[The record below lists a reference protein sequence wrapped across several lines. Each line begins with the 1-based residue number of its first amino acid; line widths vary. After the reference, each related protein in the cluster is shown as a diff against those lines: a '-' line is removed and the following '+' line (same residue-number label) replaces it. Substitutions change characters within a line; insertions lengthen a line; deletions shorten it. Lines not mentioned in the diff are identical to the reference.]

1 MSSAVEEFVNS
12 TVLLLQVPRTNEKKE
27 LAAEQLLASLH
38 GLLYQKGSGLLSRGI
53 RRHISLEIAVQHRQI
68 GFYVWV
74 PTDLKGYVEEQIYAQ
89 YPSVQISQV
98 ADYTVSEQEFSTN
111 LTTELKYSANEAL
124 PIKTFPSFEVDPL
137 AAITASLSQFE
148 ENEEVWMQII
158 IRPAPSG
165 WHKKSERYISNL
177 KGRTATSGMGLSVLW
192 APPGDKAPGGAPS
205 VSEHDSARAKAAEE
219 KAQKLVYETVVRIVY
234 NGNQS
239 EAAAA
244 MRLQAIT
251 SSFKQ
256 FHATYLNGFESRVT
270 SAEHR
275 FVEAYRQ
282 RAFPAKSFVANIEE
296 VASLYHLPHTNVETP
311 SIRWASTKTA
321 EPPSNLP
328 IVFGDSQDLSP
339 IAVTN
344 FRGTNTMFGLPRFD
358 RSRHVYILGQTG
370 TGKSGMLELL
380 TISDMYSASGF
391 AVIDPHGDFAV
402 HTLQRMPANRL
413 EDIVYF
419 NPADRDF
426 PIGFNPLEVTD
437 PAFKN
442 HISSELVGVLKRM
455 FENSWGP
462 RLEYVLRYSILALL
476 DYPEATMLD
485 IVRMLTEKKFRSEVV
500 SHVTDSVVKNFWT
513 VEFASWNDKFAAE
526 AVAPILNKVGAFTAN
541 PIIRNVIGQPKSSF
555 NIRQMMD
562 DGKIF
567 VVNLS
572 KGLLGEDNA
581 AILGALL
588 VTKIQLSA
596 MSRAD
601 IADVED
607 RKPFYLYVDEFQNFA
622 TDSFATILSEARKYG
637 LNLTVANQY
646 TSQMIDTV
654 KDAVFG
660 NVGTIIAL
668 RMGAED
674 AKSMVKYFE
683 PVFTDQDLIHMSNRH
698 FVISMSINGEKSQAF
713 SGYELVLP
721 ELNEGHVESVVQRS
735 RALYA
740 KDRQAVEDYIHGR
753 YMTSDAKI
761 VTAAKPP
768 TLKAQVQMQQ
778 TEKHAPAHVPLG
790 GVIEAPLEPY
800 VPAAAPAADAEEPTA
815 PKKKRTRRGK
825 RKKKDTNEEPRSSSP
840 QPRVMSDER
849 PRQNQEP
856 KLETAPKIT
865 VPDPPKE
872 IEKSKQKAKKDDDE
886 TVLRL
891 R

>member
-1 MSSAVEEFVNS
+1 MSSSSVAEQFIS
-12 TVLLLQVPRTNEKKE
+12 SSILLLQVPRTNDKKE

-38 GLLYQKGSGLLSRGI
+38 GLLYKKGSGLLAKASRQ
-53 RRHISLEIAVQHRQI
+53 HISLEIAVQDGRI

-74 PTDLKGYVEEQIYAQ
+74 PNDLKAFVEEQIYAQ

-98 ADYTVSEQEFSTN
+98 ADYASREDTFSVS
-111 LTTELKYSANEAL
+111 LACELKYTVNEAL

-137 AAITASLSQFE
+137 AAITASLAQFE
-148 ENEEVWMQII
+148 EHEEVWLQFI
-158 IRPAPSG
+158 IRPADSG
-165 WHKKSERYISNL
+165 WHKRSERYSSNI
-177 KGRTATSGMGLSVLW
+177 KGKTASGGLGLSVLW
-192 APPGDKAPGGAPS
+192 APPGDKTSGAPS
-205 VSEHDSARAKAAEE
+205 VSEHDSVRAKAAEE
-219 KAQKLVYETVVRIVY
+219 KNQKLAYETAIRIIY
-234 NGNQS
+234 KGNQT
-239 EAAAA
+239 EAVGK
-244 MRLQAIT
+244 MRLQAVI

-256 FHATYLNGFESRVT
+256 FQATYLNGFEARLVSNDPKH
-270 SAEHR
+270 SL
-275 FVEAYRQ
+275 AYRT
-282 RAFPAKSFVANIEE
+282 REFPKKSFISNIEE
-296 VASLYHLPHTNVETP
+296 IASLYHLPHTNVETP
-311 SIRWASTKTA
+311 NIMWASTKTA
-321 EPPSNLP
+321 EPPPNLP
-328 IVFGDSQDLSP
+328 IVFGDSKDISP

-344 FRGTNTMFGLPRFD
+344 FRGTNTMFGLPRYD

-380 TISDMYSASGF
+380 TISDMYADVGF

-402 HTLQRMPANRL
+402 HTLQRMPENRL

-419 NPADRDF
+419 NPADREF
-426 PIGFNPLEVTD
+426 PIGFNPLEVSD

-462 RLEYVLRYSILALL
+462 RLEYILRYSILALL

-485 IVRMLTEKKFRSEVV
+485 IVRLLTEKPFRKEVE
-500 SHVTDSVVKNFWT
+500 SHITDSVVKNFWT
-513 VEFASWNDKFAAE
+513 VEFASWDNKFAAE

-541 PIIRNVIGQPKSSF
+541 PIIRNVIAQPKSSF
-555 NIRQMMD
+555 NIREMMD
-562 DGKIF
+562 EGKIF

-601 IADVED
+601 IVNVED

-668 RMGAED
+668 RMGADD

-683 PVFTDQDLIHMSNRH
+683 PVFTDQDLIHMGNRH
-698 FVISMSINGEKSQAF
+698 FVVSMSIHGEKSQAF

-721 ELNEGHVESVVQRS
+721 DLNEGHVDLVVQRS

-740 KDRQAVEDYIHGR
+740 KDRQAVEDYIQGR
-753 YMTSDAKI
+753 YLKNEAPI
-761 VTAAKPP
+761 VTASKPP
-768 TLKAQVQMQQ
+768 TQKTQVQL
-778 TEKHAPAHVPLG
+778 EKNEKLAPASIPSAPLKG
-790 GVIEAPLEPY
+790 IVEAPVSTDAATQEP
-800 VPAAAPAADAEEPTA
+800 

-825 RKKKDTNEEPRSSSP
+825 RKPKNASHEGQAESQKSP
-840 QPRVMSDER
+840 AGATRESHT
-849 PRQNQEP
+849 P
-856 KLETAPKIT
+856 KPK
-865 VPDPPKE
+865 PAQADDSFE
-872 IEKSKQKAKKDDDE
+872 IK
-886 TVLRL
+886 LR
-891 R
+891 